1 MTSGAGYRAGFT
13 VIAGAPNAGKS
24 TLLNYLLGEKV
35 AIVTSKPQTTRHR
48 ILGVLTR
55 SDAQLIFWDT
65 PGLHDPGRTLLNR
78 EMMSRA
84 LAALADSDVILWVV
98 DGLRRGAGHA
108 TAVNVIRQNKNRPLI
123 VAINKIDAAPN
134 KSIILPLIRE
144 IEVAVSPRAIIPI
157 SARTGDGVNFLV
169 AEIKK
174 NLPVGL
180 PLYSET
186 ALTDQPERVIAAEM
200 VREAVFNL
208 TSCEIPYATAVTID
222 AFETGIG
229 LIRLSVTIHLERE
242 SQKGIIIGQGGLK
255 LKQIGQ
261 AARLNIERLVG
272 EKVFLKIFVCITR
285 DWTQKKS
292 TLLDFGYGDK

>member
-1 MTSGAGYRAGFT
+1 MTSSAGYRAGFT

-84 LAALADSDVILWVV
+84 LAALADSDVVLWVV

-108 TAVNVIRQNKNRPLI
+108 TAVNVIRQNKKCPLV
-123 VAINKIDAAPN
+123 VAINKIDSAPD

-157 SARTGDGVNFLV
+157 SARTGDGVDFLV

-174 NLPVGL
+174 NLPVGP
-180 PLYSET
+180 PLYSEA
-186 ALTDQPERVIAAEM
+186 ALTDQTERVIVAEM

-208 TSCEIPYATAVTID
+208 TSCEIPYATAVTVD
-222 AFETGIG
+222 AFETGTS

-261 AARLNIERLVG
+261 AARLNIERLMG
-272 EKVFLKIFVCITR
+272 DKVFLKIFVCTTR
-285 DWTQKKS
+285 NWSQKKS
-292 TLLDFGYGDK
+292 TLLEFGYGDK